1 MNRALFHH
9 SVPIL
14 NAKFREMGIKTP
26 KYFKTISMIGE
37 DNQEHHGILVERIH
51 SSVFVKPG
59 RLPIPKGR
67 TTAKT
72 LSDIQNLLQK
82 FDQHPNLGIGDLQML
97 LGRDGQQQI
106 GVVF

>member
-1 MNRALFHH
+1 LDADQT
-9 SVPIL
+9 SVINFEYHL
-14 NAKFREMGIKTP
+14 VFWLSP

-72 LSDIQNLLQK
+72 LSDILIIFTDHGNSFKIFWRFNTHFSK
-82 FDQHPNLGIGDLQML
+82 FVNPLNF
-97 LGRDGQQQI
+97 
-106 GVVF
+106 VF

>member
-1 MNRALFHH
+1 MNLALFHH
-9 SVPIL
+9 LTPIL
-14 NAKFREMGIKTP
+14 DVLKLYNKFREMGIKTP

-72 LSDIQNLLQK
+72 GSITYSCPSLPNNICKSPIPK
-82 FDQHPNLGIGDLQML
+82 FGCRSN
-97 LGRDGQQQI
+97 
-106 GVVF
+106 FCNKF